1 MSDRVV
7 DASAEAGP
15 AQGDWALAREKRMH
29 EIILKIAS
37 DGLHVLDA
45 KGNLVTMSDSF
56 CASLGYERHELLGK
70 HISFWDA
77 SFQPGTFE
85 ERMGS
90 LQEVNDQTFESQHR
104 RKNGQIIDVE
114 VHARGFQVEGEA
126 LLFCSSRDISVRK
139 QSESLIRLQAGAL
152 NNSVNAIAIADA
164 TLPDFPLVYVN
175 PAFERITG
183 YSSVEAIGRNCRF
196 LQGEDRA
203 QPELMSV
210 RVALMSGVPVKAT
223 VRNYRKDG
231 SMFWNRFQIA
241 PVQDKEGGLTHF
253 VAIINDVTERKLSDD
268 YVRLVSQVFLHADES
283 IFITDPQGHIIETN
297 PAFTRTTGY
306 NREEVLGRKPGFL
319 QSARHEPG
327 FFSKL
332 WDMVLEQGHWS
343 GEIWNQ
349 RKNGEVYPDKLTLSV
364 VRNQDGTILSIVCVS
379 SDITLLKAQQNELE
393 LIALHDV
400 LTGLPNRALLNDRL
414 SMALADARRFGKK
427 MALCFIDL
435 DGFKPINDQ
444 FGHDKGDQVLVAVA
458 QRMIA
463 TLRATDTVARLGGDE
478 FVVVLSEISNEQE
491 LIATLQ
497 RIMTA
502 IALPHTFGDQEVVV
516 SSSLGVTVYPDD
528 DVDAETLLRHAD
540 QAMYRAKGKGRNCF
554 HFFDVVDERNAHLRT
569 EGRTRVEQ
577 ALESSEFEL
586 YYQPK
591 VNLGTGQVLGMEAL
605 IRWNH
610 PERGVLLPRE
620 FLPMIENTD
629 VETRISEWVIETA
642 FKQREDW
649 KIDGLD
655 FGVSVNLPA
664 RHLHTSGFSEFIGR
678 MMQRYPT
685 EQAPNFELEVLESVA
700 LWDIPQVTQA
710 MEACRHHGVSFAID
724 DFGTGYA
731 SLDYLRRLPV
741 SVIKIDQSFIRDM
754 LTDREDL
761 AIVEVVINLAEVFC
775 KEAIAEGVETEEQ
788 GIALIC
794 LGCTQAQGFG
804 IARPMPAPQV
814 ADWCRQYQPPLS
826 WQKASKNRPARLT
839 SLPDKI
845 DWSRYTLGSEN

>member
-7 DASAEAGP
+7 DAGS

-241 PVQDKEGGLTHF
+241 PVHDKEGGLTHF

-364 VRNQDGTILSIVCVS
+364 VHATRMERFSASSACLPTSRSSRRN
-379 SDITLLKAQQNELE
+379 
-393 LIALHDV
+393 
-400 LTGLPNRALLNDRL
+400 
-414 SMALADARRFGKK
+414 K
-427 MALCFIDL
+427 M
-435 DGFKPINDQ
+435 
-444 FGHDKGDQVLVAVA
+444 
-458 QRMIA
+458 
-463 TLRATDTVARLGGDE
+463 
-478 FVVVLSEISNEQE
+478 S
-491 LIATLQ
+491 
-497 RIMTA
+497 
-502 IALPHTFGDQEVVV
+502 
-516 SSSLGVTVYPDD
+516 
-528 DVDAETLLRHAD
+528 
-540 QAMYRAKGKGRNCF
+540 
-554 HFFDVVDERNAHLRT
+554 
-569 EGRTRVEQ
+569 
-577 ALESSEFEL
+577 
-586 YYQPK
+586 
-591 VNLGTGQVLGMEAL
+591 
-605 IRWNH
+605 WN
-610 PERGVLLPRE
+610 
-620 FLPMIENTD
+620 
-629 VETRISEWVIETA
+629 
-642 FKQREDW
+642 
-649 KIDGLD
+649 
-655 FGVSVNLPA
+655 
-664 RHLHTSGFSEFIGR
+664 
-678 MMQRYPT
+678 
-685 EQAPNFELEVLESVA
+685 
-700 LWDIPQVTQA
+700 
-710 MEACRHHGVSFAID
+710 
-724 DFGTGYA
+724 
-731 SLDYLRRLPV
+731 
-741 SVIKIDQSFIRDM
+741 
-754 LTDREDL
+754 
-761 AIVEVVINLAEVFC
+761 
-775 KEAIAEGVETEEQ
+775 
-788 GIALIC
+788 
-794 LGCTQAQGFG
+794 
-804 IARPMPAPQV
+804 
-814 ADWCRQYQPPLS
+814 
-826 WQKASKNRPARLT
+826 
-839 SLPDKI
+839 
-845 DWSRYTLGSEN
+845 